1 MRMRANQENDQD
13 SFKYLMKS
21 NKKIAENDK
30 YDFFEFATEQN
41 KLKSF
46 RLTI

>member
-30 YDFFEFATEQN
+30 YYFFLICNWTEQT
-41 KLKSF
+41 KEF
-46 RLTI
+46 